1 MTYCVSRQPAR
12 IAIALDSREVFA
24 LQREEDG
31 QGAWVLYPVSDGV
44 CGAMIDRSQHAND
57 LIARV
62 TQGLICA
69 GHVASVDGGYVVPV
83 PIEAGDFYISSF
95 GYLCSRNPFRMVLSE
110 TPVSRYGIESS
121 HQIRPATLEEQL
133 SAGLDIADTARVAVF
148 LMKKS

>member
-1 MTYCVSRQPAR
+1 MTYRVSRLPTR
-12 IAIALDSREVFA
+12 ISIELDSREVFV
-24 LQREEDG
+24 LQREDDG
-31 QGAWVLYPVSDGV
+31 QGAWALYPVSDGV
-44 CGAMIDRSQHAND
+44 RGAMIDRSQHAND

-69 GHVASVDGGYVVPV
+69 GHVASVDGGYVVAV

-110 TPVSRYGIESS
+110 TPVSGFGIESR
-121 HQIRPATLEEQL
+121 HQIRPATLEERL
-133 SAGLDIADTARVAVF
+133 AAGLDIADTTRAAVF

>member
-1 MTYCVSRQPAR
+1 MTYRVSRQPAR
-12 IAIALDSREVFA
+12 ISIELDSREVFV

-31 QGAWVLYPVSDGV
+31 QGTWALYPVSNGAR
-44 CGAMIDRSQHAND
+44 GAMIDRGQHAND

-62 TQGLICA
+62 TQGLSA

-110 TPVSRYGIESS
+110 TPVSCYGIEAR
-121 HQIRPATLEEQL
+121 HQIRPATLEERQ
-133 SAGLDIADTARVAVF
+133 AAELDIADTTCAAVF
-148 LMKKS
+148 LMKTT